1 MGLAVITSQL
11 IDQIAQML
19 CNGIEVWTLLQTIAA
34 VFSSAYALW
43 QDNEVFVFGN

>member
-1 MGLAVITSQL
+1 ML

-19 CNGIEVWTLLQTIAA
+19 CNGFEVWTLLQTISA

>member
-1 MGLAVITSQL
+1 ML

-19 CNGIEVWTLLQTIAA
+19 CNGFEVWTLLQTISA

-43 QDNEVFVFGN
+43 QDIEVFSSGN